1 MLKGDSEMLLKEYK
15 FGYADA
21 TKELII
27 EPEIFEKA
35 FYDSHNIL
43 DKLMNSWKYMLVG
56 RKGVGKSAY
65 SSKIQYIAEHE
76 KSCYAHTIQLNDF
89 EYTTFG
95 KASTDDDL
103 VGTKKFLDAWNFVIL
118 LNIYKIIYE
127 KLEITEGTELN
138 ETIELLKKMGFPV
151 TNSFKSTVTSV
162 SRLKLG
168 ATVGIFDAAYEN
180 EFGFKPIS
188 FSDRVGAVVEK
199 MQETLKSVYISQK
212 LFVLIDGVDDILRIK
227 KNQLD
232 ILSSL
237 IRSIDMLNQ
246 NLFQNKINI
255 KLLLFIRE
263 DIINQITDP
272 DLNKIKRDG
281 AIRLSWVDNTD
292 DLKHIAE
299 LRFQLTERNQEDCW
313 DMIFPREL
321 QGKKSWDALL
331 EHTLYKPRDILQ
343 FLCVCQELYP
353 NNAKLTF
360 SEMKSSIKKYSC
372 DYFIEEMKNELSG
385 YISDILINT
394 LPSTFQ
400 RLGSNSFTFEK
411 LLRIINEQSNSKE
424 YSEQD
429 VRQLVLVLFES
440 GYIGQLINTNYGKT
454 SVVFKYRNPSAVID
468 YNEKMIIHR
477 GIQKGLSIIL

>member
-1 MLKGDSEMLLKEYK
+1 MIKGEEKVQLKEYK

-21 TKELII
+21 TKELMI
-27 EPEIFEKA
+27 EPEIFERA
-35 FYDSHNIL
+35 FYDPHNIL
-43 DKLMNSWKYMLVG
+43 DKLMDSWKYMLVG

-65 SSKIQYIAEHE
+65 SSKIQYISEHE
-76 KSCYAHTIQLNDF
+76 RNCYANTIQLNNF
-89 EYTTFG
+89 EYNTFG
-95 KASTDDDL
+95 KASADGDL

-118 LNIYKIIYE
+118 QSIYKIIYDE
-127 KLEITEGTELN
+127 MEITEGTELN
-138 ETIELLKKMGFPV
+138 ETVDLLKKMGFPV
-151 TNSFKSTVTSV
+151 TNSFKTTVTSV

-188 FSDRVGAVVEK
+188 FSDRLGAVVEK
-199 MQETLKSVYISQK
+199 MQNTLKSIYLPQK

-246 NLFQNKINI
+246 NLFQNKVNI

-281 AIRLSWVDNTD
+281 SIRLSWVDNTE

-299 LRFQLTERNQEDCW
+299 LRFQLTEVTEKDNW
-313 DMIFPREL
+313 NKIFPIEL
-321 QGKKSWDALL
+321 QGKNSWDALL

-343 FLCVCQELYP
+343 FLSVCQELYP
-353 NNAKLTF
+353 NNTKLTF
-360 SEMKSSIKKYSC
+360 SEMKSAIKKYSS

-385 YISDILINT
+385 YIGDVLINT

-400 RLGSNSFTFEK
+400 RLGSSSFNLEK
-411 LLRIINEQSNSKE
+411 LIQVINEQSNSRE

-429 VRQLVLVLFES
+429 VRQLVLVLFEA
-440 GYIGQLINTNYGKT
+440 GYVGQLINGNFGKT

>member
-1 MLKGDSEMLLKEYK
+1 MLLQEYK

-21 TKELII
+21 TKELMI

-65 SSKIQYIAEHE
+65 SSKIQYISEHE
-76 KSCYAHTIQLNDF
+76 KNCYAYTIQLDDF

-95 KASTDDDL
+95 KASVDKDL
-103 VGTKKFLDAWNFVIL
+103 VGTKKFLYAWNFVIL

-127 KLEITEGTELN
+127 QLEITEGMELN
-138 ETIELLKKMGFPV
+138 EIIELLKKMGFPV
-151 TNSFKSTVTSV
+151 SNSFKTTVTGV

-168 ATVGIFDAAYEN
+168 ATVGIFDAEFEK

-188 FSDRVGAVVEK
+188 FADRIGVVVEK
-199 MQETLKSVYISQK
+199 MQNTLKKVYLPQK

-246 NLFQNKINI
+246 NMFKNKVNI

-281 AIRLSWVDNTD
+281 SIKLSWVDNTE
-292 DLKHIAE
+292 DLKQIAE
-299 LRFQLTERNQEDCW
+299 LRFRLTENNEEDSW
-313 DMIFPREL
+313 NKIFPSEL
-321 QGKKSWDALL
+321 QGKKSWDTLL

-353 NNAKLTF
+353 NNTKLTY
-360 SEMKSSIKKYSC
+360 SEMKAAIKKYSS

-385 YISDILINT
+385 YISDVLINT

-411 LLRIINEQSNSKE
+411 LLQVINEQSSTKE

-440 GYIGQLINTNYGKT
+440 GYVGQLINGNLGKT

-468 YNEKMIIHR
+468 YSEKMIIHR

>member
-1 MLKGDSEMLLKEYK
+1 M
-15 FGYADA
+15 
-21 TKELII
+21 
-27 EPEIFEKA
+27 
-35 FYDSHNIL
+35 
-43 DKLMNSWKYMLVG
+43 
-56 RKGVGKSAY
+56 
-65 SSKIQYIAEHE
+65 
-76 KSCYAHTIQLNDF
+76 
-89 EYTTFG
+89 
-95 KASTDDDL
+95 
-103 VGTKKFLDAWNFVIL
+103 VGTKKYLDAWNFVIM
-118 LNIYKIIYE
+118 LNIYKIIYQD
-127 KLEITEGTELN
+127 LAITEVTEFN
-138 ETIELLKKMGFPV
+138 KTIDLLKSLGFPI
-151 TNSFKSTVTSV
+151 TDSFKTTVTSV

-168 ATVGIFDAAYEN
+168 ASVKVFDAAYER
-180 EFGFKPIS
+180 EFAYKPIS
-188 FSDRVGAVVEK
+188 FSDRIEAVVEK
-199 MQETLKSVYISQK
+199 MQNDLKKVFLQKK
-212 LFVLIDGVDDILRIK
+212 LFILIDGVDDILRIK

-246 NLFQNKINI
+246 NLYQNRVNI

-281 AIRLSWVDNTD
+281 SIKLSWVDNTK
-292 DLKHIAE
+292 DLKQIAE
-299 LRFQLTERNQEDCW
+299 LRFQLTGNIKNENW
-313 DMIFPREL
+313 NKIFPNEL
-321 QGKKSWDALL
+321 QGKSSWDTLL

-353 NNAKLTF
+353 DNTKLTF
-360 SEMKSSIKKYSC
+360 SEMKAAIKKYSS

-385 YISDILINT
+385 YISDVLINT

-400 RLGSNSFTFEK
+400 RLGRKSFTFEK
-411 LLRIINEQSNSKE
+411 LLQVINEQSNSKK

-440 GYIGQLINTNYGKT
+440 GYVGQLINSNSGKT

>member
-1 MLKGDSEMLLKEYK
+1 MEFNK
-15 FGYADA
+15 
-21 TKELII
+21 T
-27 EPEIFEKA
+27 
-35 FYDSHNIL
+35 
-43 DKLMNSWKYMLVG
+43 V
-56 RKGVGKSAY
+56 
-65 SSKIQYIAEHE
+65 
-76 KSCYAHTIQLNDF
+76 
-89 EYTTFG
+89 
-95 KASTDDDL
+95 
-103 VGTKKFLDAWNFVIL
+103 
-118 LNIYKIIYE
+118 
-127 KLEITEGTELN
+127 
-138 ETIELLKKMGFPV
+138 ELLGKMGFPI
-151 TNSFKSTVTSV
+151 TNTFKTTVTSV

-168 ATVGIFDAAYEN
+168 ATVGVFDAAYEN

-199 MQETLKSVYISQK
+199 MQNTLTSVYLPQK
-212 LFVLIDGVDDILRIK
+212 LFVLIDGVDDVLRIK

-246 NLFQNKINI
+246 NLFQNKVNI

-281 AIRLSWVDNTD
+281 SIKLSWVDNTD
-292 DLKHIAE
+292 DLKQIAE
-299 LRFQLTERNQEDCW
+299 LRFKLTGKSENDNWNR
-313 DMIFPREL
+313 IFPNEL

-353 NNAKLTF
+353 DNDKLTF
-360 SEMKSSIKKYSC
+360 SEMKSAIKKYSS

-385 YISDILINT
+385 YIDDILINS

-400 RLGSNSFTFEK
+400 RLGSRSFTFEK
-411 LLRIINEQSNSKE
+411 FMQVINEQSNSKT

-440 GYIGQLINTNYGKT
+440 GYVGQLINGNFGKT
-454 SVVFKYRNPSAVID
+454 SVVFKYRNPSAMID

>member
-1 MLKGDSEMLLKEYK
+1 MVLGEYK

-21 TKELII
+21 TKELMI

-35 FYDSHNIL
+35 FYDPHDIL
-43 DKLMNSWKYMLVG
+43 DKLMYSWKYMLVG

-65 SSKIQYIAEHE
+65 SSKIQYISDHKDE
-76 KSCYAHTIQLNDF
+76 CYAHTIQLNDF

-95 KASTDDDL
+95 KASADSDI
-103 VGTKKFLDAWNFVIL
+103 VGTKKYLDAWNFVIMI
-118 LNIYKIIYE
+118 NIFKIIYRD
-127 KLEITEGTELN
+127 LGITEVLELN
-138 ETIELLKKMGFPV
+138 NTIDLLSKMGFPIND
-151 TNSFKSTVTSV
+151 TFKATVTSV

-168 ATVGIFDAAYEN
+168 TTVGVFDAAYEN
-180 EFGFKPIS
+180 EFGVKPIS
-188 FSDRVGAVVEK
+188 FSDRVSAVVEK
-199 MQETLKSVYISQK
+199 MQNALISVYLPK
-212 LFVLIDGVDDILRIK
+212 TLFVLIDGVDDILRIK

-246 NLFQNKINI
+246 NLFQNKVKI

-281 AIRLSWVDNTD
+281 SIKLSWVDNTD
-292 DLKHIAE
+292 DLKQIAE
-299 LRFQLTERNQEDCW
+299 LRFKLTNQNANDNW
-313 DMIFPREL
+313 NRIFPNEL
-321 QGKKSWDALL
+321 QGKSSWDALL

-353 NNAKLTF
+353 DKERLAF
-360 SEMKSSIKKYSC
+360 SEMKSAIKKYSS

-385 YISDILINT
+385 YINDVLINT

-400 RLGSNSFTFEK
+400 RLGSSSFTFVK
-411 LLRIINEQSNSKE
+411 FLQVINEQSNSIK

-429 VRQLVLVLFES
+429 IKQLVLVLFES
-440 GYIGQLINTNYGKT
+440 GYIGQLINGSSGKQ
-454 SVVFKYRNPSAVID
+454 SVVFKYRNPSAMID

>member
-1 MLKGDSEMLLKEYK
+1 MLLSEYK

-21 TKELII
+21 TKELMI

-35 FYDSHNIL
+35 FYDPHNIL

-65 SSKIQYIAEHE
+65 SSKIQYISEHKQE
-76 KSCYAHTIQLNDF
+76 CYAHTIQLNDF

-95 KASTDDDL
+95 KASADDDL
-103 VGTKKFLDAWNFVIL
+103 VGTKKYLDAWNFVIL
-118 LNIYKIIYE
+118 LNIYKIIYQD
-127 KLEITEGTELN
+127 LSVTEVVEFNKTV
-138 ETIELLKKMGFPV
+138 ELLGKMGFPI
-151 TNSFKSTVTSV
+151 TNTFKTTVTSV

-168 ATVGIFDAAYEN
+168 ATVGVFDAAYEN

-199 MQETLKSVYISQK
+199 MQNTLTSVYLPQK

-246 NLFQNKINI
+246 NLFQNKVNI

-263 DIINQITDP
+263 DIISQITDP

-281 AIRLSWVDNTD
+281 SIKLSWVDNTD
-292 DLKHIAE
+292 DLKQIAE
-299 LRFQLTERNQEDCW
+299 LRFKLTGKSENDNWNR
-313 DMIFPREL
+313 IFPNEL

-353 NNAKLTF
+353 DNDKLTF
-360 SEMKSSIKKYSC
+360 SEMKSAIKKYSS

-385 YISDILINT
+385 YIDDILINS

-400 RLGSNSFTFEK
+400 RLGSSSFTFEK
-411 LLRIINEQSNSKE
+411 FMQVINEQSNSKT

-440 GYIGQLINTNYGKT
+440 GYVGQLINGNFGKT
-454 SVVFKYRNPSAVID
+454 SVVFKYRNPSAMID

>member
-1 MLKGDSEMLLKEYK
+1 M
-15 FGYADA
+15 
-21 TKELII
+21 
-27 EPEIFEKA
+27 
-35 FYDSHNIL
+35 
-43 DKLMNSWKYMLVG
+43 VG

-65 SSKIQYIAEHE
+65 SSKIQYISEHRE
-76 KSCYAHTIQLNDF
+76 DCYAHTIQLNDF

-95 KASTDDDL
+95 KASADDDL
-103 VGTKKFLDAWNFVIL
+103 VGTKKYLDAWNFVIM
-118 LNIYKIIYE
+118 LNIYKIIYQN
-127 KLEITEGTELN
+127 LSVTEVEEFN
-138 ETIELLKKMGFPV
+138 ATIRVLGEMGFPI
-151 TNSFKSTVTSV
+151 TDTFKTTVTSV

-168 ATVGIFDAAYEN
+168 MSVGVFDAAYEK
-180 EFGFKPIS
+180 EFGYKPIS
-188 FSDRVGAVVEK
+188 FSNRVGAVVEK
-199 MQETLKSVYISQK
+199 MQETLKSVYLPQK
-212 LFVLIDGVDDILRIK
+212 IFVLIDGVDDILRIK

-246 NLFQNKINI
+246 NLFHNNVNI

-281 AIRLSWVDNTD
+281 SIKLSWVDNTD
-292 DLKHIAE
+292 DLKQIAE
-299 LRFQLTERNQEDCW
+299 LRFKLTDKSGDSDNW
-313 DMIFPREL
+313 NKIFPIEL
-321 QGKKSWDALL
+321 HGKKSWDALL

-353 NNAKLTF
+353 QNTKLSF
-360 SEMKSSIKKYSC
+360 SEMKSAIKKYSS

-385 YISDILINT
+385 YINDVLINT

-400 RLGSNSFTFEK
+400 RLGGSSFTFEK
-411 LLRIINEQSNSKE
+411 LVQIINEQSNSKT

-429 VRQLVLVLFES
+429 VRQLVLVLFEA
-440 GYIGQLINTNYGKT
+440 GYVGQLINGASGKQ